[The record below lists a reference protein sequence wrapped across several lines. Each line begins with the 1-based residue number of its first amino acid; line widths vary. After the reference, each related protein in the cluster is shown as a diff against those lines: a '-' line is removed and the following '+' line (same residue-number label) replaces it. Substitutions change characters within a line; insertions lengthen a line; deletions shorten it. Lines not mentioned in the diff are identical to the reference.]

1 MPGRGEVRLLTDIF
15 WINLDSRP
23 DRRRFMETQF
33 AGLGLAAERI
43 AAVTP
48 ETLDAQARARGP
60 RLAASE
66 LCVTTSH
73 AVAWGRL
80 LERGLTHALV
90 LEDDACLSRTLP
102 SFLAEADA
110 LMTELDLVRIETG
123 RRRVRLGPVSHT
135 LRCGVTLRGAH
146 SGQWGTAGYV
156 ISGRAAERMLIEPRL
171 FDMALDDVFFD
182 PGGPA
187 FASLA
192 WRQCAPGLCI
202 QGDLLTAQAPDDLW
216 RSDVTTERRRRRAAD
231 PQRKQRLSWAQR
243 LAREAGR
250 LGRQGGLMIEDARD
264 FLARGIRWTTIRF
277 LAE

>member
-1 MPGRGEVRLLTDIF
+1 MTDIF

-23 DRRRFMETQF
+23 DRRQFMETQF
-33 AGLGLAAERI
+33 EGLGLASERI

-48 ETLDAQARARGP
+48 ETLDAQIRARSL
-60 RLAASE
+60 RLAPSE
-66 LCVTTSH
+66 LCVTASH

-102 SFLAEADA
+102 SFLAEASA
-110 LMTELDLVRIETG
+110 LVTELDLVRIETG
-123 RRRVRLGPVSHT
+123 RRRVRLGPVSHA
-135 LRCGVTLRGAH
+135 LRCGVTLRRAH

-156 ISGRAAERMLIEPRL
+156 ISRRAAERMLTEPRL

-182 PGGPA
+182 PQGPA

-202 QGDLLTAQAPDDLW
+202 QGDLLAAQAPHGLW
-216 RSDVTTERRRRRAAD
+216 RSDVTTDRRWRRAAD
-231 PQRKQRLSWAQR
+231 PQRKQPLSWAQK

-250 LGRQGGLMIEDARD
+250 LGRQGELVIEDARSC
-264 FLARGIRWTTIRF
+264 LAHGIRWTTIRF

>member
-1 MPGRGEVRLLTDIF
+1 MTEIF

-33 AGLGLAAERI
+33 AELGLAAERI

-48 ETLDAQARARGP
+48 ETLDAQTRARGP
-60 RLAASE
+60 GLAPSE
-66 LCVTTSH
+66 RCVTASH
-73 AVAWGRL
+73 AAAWGRVL
-80 LERGLTHALV
+80 DRDLTHALV
-90 LEDDACLSRTLP
+90 LEDDAWLSRLVP
-102 SFLAEADA
+102 GFLAEAGA
-110 LMTELDLVRIETG
+110 LMSELDLVRIETG
-123 RRRVRLGPVSHT
+123 RRRVRLGPASHT
-135 LRCGVTLRGAH
+135 LRCGVTLQRAY
-146 SGQWGTAGYV
+146 SGQWGTAGYL
-156 ISGRAAERMLIEPRL
+156 ISRRGAERMLAEPRL

-182 PGGPA
+182 PQGPA

-202 QGDLLTAQAPDDLW
+202 QGHQRHAHAAEGLW

-231 PQRKQRLSWAQR
+231 PRRKQPLKWTQK

-250 LGRQGGLMIEDARD
+250 LARQARLMIEAAQG